1 MQFSK
6 AFLQHPK
13 HHNRFGICARPGY
26 THEAFCYGLTC
37 IMTASLSPDSHCVGK
52 VFLVGGGPGDPEL
65 LTLKAARLLAQAD
78 TVVYDNLVSAAVL
91 AHAHEQAERIYV
103 GKKAG
108 NHSLPQIDINSLLI
122 ELARKG
128 KCVVRLK
135 GGDPYIFGRG
145 GEEAEALWEA
155 GIPFEVVPGVT
166 AAAGAAAYAGIP
178 LTHRDHAQSCF
189 LVTGHLKD
197 ESCDLDWPTLARPGQ
212 TLVIYMGLTSLPEIS
227 RQLIAHGMAADTPAA
242 CVRRA
247 SLPEQKTVIGTIAD
261 LPRIVHEQGIK
272 PPALLIIGSVVSLHE
287 KLAWH
292 ELPSA

>member
-1 MQFSK
+1 
-6 AFLQHPK
+6 
-13 HHNRFGICARPGY
+13 
-26 THEAFCYGLTC
+26 
-37 IMTASLSPDSHCVGK
+37 MTASSSPDPRSLGK
-52 VFLVGGGPGDPEL
+52 VFLVGGGPGDPDL

-91 AHAHEQAERIYV
+91 EHAHEQAERIYV

-227 RQLIAHGMAADTPAA
+227 RQLITHGMPAETPAA
-242 CVRRA
+242 CIRRA
-247 SLPEQKTVIGTIAD
+247 SLPEQKTITGTIAD
-261 LPRIVHEQGIK
+261 LPQIVHAEGIK
-272 PPALLIIGSVVSLHE
+272 PPALLIIGKVVSLHE

-292 ELPSA
+292 ETPKA